1 MCIMDNVCSAPVAEN
16 GESDMYTRLSF
27 IYNYVCLL
35 FPTSNDFLFHLETG
49 VIRVIEEKTRNDDVV
64 LADSI
69 GLAVY

>member
-1 MCIMDNVCSAPVAEN
+1 
-16 GESDMYTRLSF
+16 MYTQLSF

-49 VIRVIEEKTRNDDVV
+49 VIRVIEKETRNDDVV